1 MVYCHEI
8 PSVRVQ
14 MKTKYLGRFW
24 ATSPKDLTENTIEKN
39 LAEDDKIVN
48 IHVQED
54 DPLAPSKK

>member
-1 MVYCHEI
+1 
-8 PSVRVQ
+8 